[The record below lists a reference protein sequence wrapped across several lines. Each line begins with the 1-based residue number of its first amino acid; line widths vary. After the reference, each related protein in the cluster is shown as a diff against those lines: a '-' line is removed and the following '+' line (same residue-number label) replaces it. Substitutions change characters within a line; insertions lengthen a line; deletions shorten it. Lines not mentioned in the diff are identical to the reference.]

1 MQTNL
6 LLLLGSNFHRLN
18 STSQEQIYREFYQFL
33 YAPVMYMVNDHATTE
48 DIIHDTFLM
57 TLRKSPTVESE
68 EHLRAWIRVV
78 SRNFTFTYMRKHRKI
93 ARDVV
98 LDEELTHAYGYNAA
112 AATSVEKE
120 VEIRSLEET
129 IGAHLNG
136 LKDDQR
142 TVIELKWKKGLSYKE
157 IATEIDDTEN
167 AVRRKL
173 HRARVYLKKKLRLEW
188 GERHE

>member
-1 MQTNL
+1 MQTSL

-18 STSQEQIYREFYQFL
+18 SSLQEQIYREFYHFL
-33 YAPVMYMVNDHATTE
+33 YSPIRYMVGDHATTE

-68 EHLRAWIRVV
+68 EHLRAWIKVV
-78 SRNFTFTYMRKHRKI
+78 SRNLTFSYMRKHKKI
-93 ARDVV
+93 AKDVV
-98 LDEELTHAYGYNAA
+98 LDDELAHTYSLGSI

-120 VEIRSLEET
+120 VEVRSLEATVRE
-129 IGAHLNG
+129 HMKG
-136 LKDDQR
+136 LKPDQR

-173 HRARVYLKKKLRLEW
+173 HRARVYLKKKLRMDW